1 MKSILLPAWVA
12 GILVSVVML
21 AGAEPALAQLDSRE
35 AIDLRN
41 QISELRRDVQG
52 LREQLSRGAGNSS
65 LGAARSAPPPVVT
78 SPSSDVTATLLERVA
93 QLEDRVRELQGK
105 IDTEQNARTMQGADL
120 QKNIDDLAFRIG
132 QGAAP
137 AATTPAAPP
146 ATTSPP
152 PRSLGAAPATPPAAP
167 ARRTPEMAMQE
178 GNAALARRDYAAAEA
193 AAKEVMAFPKSPRAT
208 DAQFL
213 LAQALN
219 GKKDWA
225 GAAIAFDDTYN
236 RARTGG
242 HAQDALLGE
251 ANALTALNEKRAAC
265 ATLERLKAEFPSPRS
280 DLRESVSAARQK
292 AGCR

>member
-1 MKSILLPAWVA
+1 MKSILLPAWLA
-12 GILVSVVML
+12 GVLVSVVL
-21 AGAEPALAQLDSRE
+21 LGGTAPALAQLDSRE

-52 LREQLSRGAGNSS
+52 LREQMSRGGGSSS
-65 LGAARSAPPPVVT
+65 LGSARSAPAAVAA
-78 SPSSDVTATLLERVA
+78 SPASDVTAALLERVA

-120 QKNIDDLAFRIG
+120 QKNIDDMAFKLG
-132 QGAAP
+132 QGA
-137 AATTPAAPP
+137 TPAQAPVAASP
-146 ATTSPP
+146 QTTSPP
-152 PRSLGAAPATPPAAP
+152 PKPLGAPPAAP
-167 ARRTPEMAMQE
+167 ARRTPEVAMQE

-213 LAQALN
+213 LAQSLN

-225 GAAIAFDDTYN
+225 GAAIAYDDTYN
-236 RARTGG
+236 RARTGT

-265 ATLERLKAEFPSPRS
+265 ATLERLKAEFPSPRA
-280 DLRESVSAARQK
+280 DLRDSVSAARQK